1 MFLNVFEYLCER
13 SLIIFRNIFMVVPI
27 FVFHFVIFRPHIAR
41 SLSDYE
47 KKNKYKKLTLKCYI
61 DKSTHSPK

>member
-47 KKNKYKKLTLKCYI
+47 KKKI
-61 DKSTHSPK
+61 STKG